1 MDLESGGRNIF
12 HVLYNK
18 PLQRQTYFTLFGYLP
33 NFAKKFPFYRK
44 VTFCRDISYGNLC
57 STVRY
62 WAATNTKTQNIYVRH
77 KNFFLG

>member
-33 NFAKKFPFYRK
+33 NFAK
-44 VTFCRDISYGNLC
+44 
-57 STVRY
+57 
-62 WAATNTKTQNIYVRH
+62 
-77 KNFFLG
+77 NFLFIGK